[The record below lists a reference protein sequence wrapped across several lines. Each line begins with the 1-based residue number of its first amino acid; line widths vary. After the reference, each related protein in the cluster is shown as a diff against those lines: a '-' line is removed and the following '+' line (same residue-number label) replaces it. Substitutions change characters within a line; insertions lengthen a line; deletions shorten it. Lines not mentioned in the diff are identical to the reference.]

1 VKRATNRHDVQ
12 FDCAQAAGAAP
23 EHTEPRLP
31 IDGFVSLP
39 IEPRYA
45 RSHAHFPNPGDPCAS
60 LLEATDM
67 PALFVQVNI
76 EARTVA
82 ASSGI
87 QALWRS
93 TRPAVGAPWA
103 AQPPQ
108 GEPRVKTWRRRIIL
122 MVQAGAGAVAVTVT
136 VKGTP
141 VCAPPAAQPQP
152 SRSLPAP
159 HSDSTC
165 AIGRAAA
172 TLGLH
177 DTALGLR
184 AQLEPL
190 VPDPPGI
197 CGEEQI
203 IPARRAAARRRF
215 FDRCAP
221 PAAHA
226 AHATSPLYFTQL
238 SPCRE
243 AGPAHPTCT
252 LSHDPLISLLIPSI
266 LLTHP
271 LPSLASSSQAL
282 GRRWCAGCALRIAAL
297 AIPWELSHACG
308 RSGHVLCEE
317 HAHALCFAVWHARG
331 AE

>member
-1 VKRATNRHDVQ
+1 MELKDST
-12 FDCAQAAGAAP
+12 FLAGTHSALCGVC
-23 EHTEPRLP
+23 EPRLRK
-31 IDGFVSLP
+31 DGFVSLP
-39 IEPRYA
+39 LEPRYA
-45 RSHAHFPNPGDPCAS
+45 RSHAHFPNPGDPCAPR
-60 LLEATDM
+60 LEATDM

-238 SPCRE
+238 SPRRE

-266 LLTHP
+266 LLTHH